1 MKRLGIDVK
10 RAFEQ
15 LANTSIELNHDDF
28 PDEPEVGEVVDADI
42 ERELDRMCK
51 EVNEV
56 LSDDQ
61 YKDFRAD
68 VIKLSKEFTRLYRT
82 RIGHDEP
89 ALVEPQVVTLKKGEE
104 PVRCKPRRY
113 PPAQLKFLEE
123 HVAQLLKF
131 GFVKKNNL
139 SKWTSNAVPV
149 LKPGSNNEFRGT
161 NNYIKIN
168 NKTVPIAGTMPHFS
182 IILRHVS
189 GVKFIAKFDM
199 FKGFWQIMLAEEC
212 QEMFSF
218 MTHDGVYTPLR
229 VPQGATDSALHFQN
243 QMQTVYKP
251 LLYKG
256 ALIWIDDIIVYGRTE
271 EEFLANLRLF
281 YELTAKHHL
290 KLNAKKSVLMAFE
303 VSWCGR
309 IIDGQGIRQDPERLS
324 ALVSLPLPQT
334 AADLQRFLCACN
346 WIRDSI
352 VDFARVFEPMQSKLN
367 GALVNRSRKKY
378 SARAVALTWVE
389 DERVAYSFALQAI
402 AASAKLYFPED
413 KATICLLTDASDYGW
428 SIILTQVRDWRNDIP
443 VEEQAHELLICQ
455 GGVFRGAQIHW
466 SVVEKEAYPI
476 VHACIS
482 LDYIL
487 EREGGFKAFCDHSN
501 LIQKISPSED
511 VKKHTRGKLLRWA
524 LRISCLRYTIEHID
538 GERNLWADIVSRW
551 TPHGSAVA
559 TMTVRV
565 KAARAVGPGSLSRL
579 RPLQDDQFEWPT
591 LESIQ
596 EAQASAENPGS
607 GFEKDEQG
615 VWVADGK
622 IWLPS
627 SREDLILRVMIIAH
641 CGTRAHRGA
650 EAMLQLLRDEFVV
663 EDLRVRVE
671 QFVSDCLLCKHV
683 KGGKLIQRP
692 WNSTHTAT
700 RRNEL
705 LHMDFLQMGESY
717 GESQYLLV
725 LKTTCLT
732 IVSWLRVRVTT
743 DWFRPLQ
750 CSTGISAS
758 DCQKPGCRTTDLTF
772 GTLSWKI

>member
-1 MKRLGIDVK
+1 
-10 RAFEQ
+10 
-15 LANTSIELNHDDF
+15 
-28 PDEPEVGEVVDADI
+28 
-42 ERELDRMCK
+42 MCK

-89 ALVEPQVVTLKKGEE
+89 ALVEPLVVTLKKGEE

-139 SKWTSNAVPV
+139 SKWASNAVPV

-281 YELTAKHHL
+281 YELTAKHRL

-309 IIDGQGIRQDPERLS
+309 IIDGQ
-324 ALVSLPLPQT
+324 
-334 AADLQRFLCACN
+334 
-346 WIRDSI
+346 DS
-352 VDFARVFEPMQSKLN
+352 S
-367 GALVNRSRKKY
+367 RS
-378 SARAVALTWVE
+378 
-389 DERVAYSFALQAI
+389 
-402 AASAKLYFPED
+402 P
-413 KATICLLTDASDYGW
+413 TIS
-428 SIILTQVRDWRNDIP
+428 
-443 VEEQAHELLICQ
+443 
-455 GGVFRGAQIHW
+455 
-466 SVVEKEAYPI
+466 
-476 VHACIS
+476 
-482 LDYIL
+482 
-487 EREGGFKAFCDHSN
+487 
-501 LIQKISPSED
+501 
-511 VKKHTRGKLLRWA
+511 
-524 LRISCLRYTIEHID
+524 
-538 GERNLWADIVSRW
+538 
-551 TPHGSAVA
+551 
-559 TMTVRV
+559 VRV
-565 KAARAVGPGSLSRL
+565 
-579 RPLQDDQFEWPT
+579 
-591 LESIQ
+591 
-596 EAQASAENPGS
+596 
-607 GFEKDEQG
+607 
-615 VWVADGK
+615 
-622 IWLPS
+622 
-627 SREDLILRVMIIAH
+627 
-641 CGTRAHRGA
+641 
-650 EAMLQLLRDEFVV
+650 
-663 EDLRVRVE
+663 
-671 QFVSDCLLCKHV
+671 
-683 KGGKLIQRP
+683 
-692 WNSTHTAT
+692 
-700 RRNEL
+700 
-705 LHMDFLQMGESY
+705 
-717 GESQYLLV
+717 
-725 LKTTCLT
+725 
-732 IVSWLRVRVTT
+732 
-743 DWFRPLQ
+743 
-750 CSTGISAS
+750 
-758 DCQKPGCRTTDLTF
+758 
-772 GTLSWKI
+772 